1 MPIRGKAQP
10 ILCMYFGNRKT
21 SFDINFFLSESKF
34 SDSYKIA
41 RNLFHFYWGGKYQ
54 LNIFLHVTQTETQHA
69 GEWCDPWPWDIK

>member
-21 SFDINFFLSESKF
+21 SFDIIFFLSESKF
-34 SDSYKIA
+34 SDSCKIA
-41 RNLFHFYWGGKYQ
+41 RNLFHFYWGGEYQ